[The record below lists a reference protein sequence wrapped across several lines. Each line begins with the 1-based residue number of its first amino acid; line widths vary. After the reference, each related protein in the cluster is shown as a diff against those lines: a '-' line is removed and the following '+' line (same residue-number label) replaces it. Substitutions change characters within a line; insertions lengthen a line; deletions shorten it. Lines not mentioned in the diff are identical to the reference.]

1 MVKEM
6 KKNKVNELIGGIL
19 IIILIIVVGITC
31 LVHQSNVNTQSIKK
45 AKIVNNA
52 NNPNVISQY
61 SVAFNDTFDLENNLI
76 FPIKI
81 VLGAKENKV
90 VIENL
95 PIDLKDNLDF
105 KQDQSKLVLSLK
117 SMSTLIYSSNQ
128 SNQFINNNSNNQTI
142 VIGGRVYNIQGNH
155 NISIQNNHVYV
166 DGVRL
171 HASNTHNTEEDYDHI
186 KITVYLK
193 HVQSITNV
201 NFGNVNLSG
210 DVDRLNLKNNNTG
223 NINSYVKGDFL
234 NITNQSTGNI
244 DVNGGFEDINL
255 TNNSAGDIIIDNNKK
270 SNLVVMN
277 SGEGNISFHGVGG
290 EHLNIT
296 NQSTGNVNINSTFSD
311 IQKVNLGL
319 GEILIQ

>member
-1 MVKEM
+1 MKRYNIKE
-6 KKNKVNELIGGIL
+6 LLCAIC
-19 IIILIIVVGITC
+19 IIIFIVVAGITC
-31 LVHQSNVNTQSIKK
+31 LLHQNNVNTQSIKK
-45 AKIVNNA
+45 AKIVNNS
-52 NNPNVISQY
+52 NNPNVIAQY
-61 SVAFNDTFDLENNLI
+61 SVAFNDTFDFENNLI
-76 FPIKI
+76 FPIKV
-81 VLGAKENKV
+81 VLGSNENKV

-166 DGVRL
+166 DGTRL

-201 NFGNVNLSG
+201 NFGNVNLTG
-210 DVDRLNLKNNNTG
+210 NVDRLNLKNNNTG
-223 NINSYVKGDFL
+223 NINAYLKGIFL

-244 DVNGGFEDINL
+244 DLNGAFEDINL
-255 TNNSAGDIIIDNNKK
+255 TNNSAGDIIVDNNKK
-270 SNLVVMN
+270 TNLAIMN
-277 SGEGNISFHGVGG
+277 SGEGNISFHGSGG

-296 NQSTGNVNINSTFSD
+296 NQATGNVNINSPFTD

-319 GEILIQ
+319 GDIIIQ